1 MPVGVDVAASSQ
13 ALSWQ
18 FNHRRKAF
26 VSGGAAGLQTQ
37 LRASAALRS
46 VRLRLPSASQIPRAF
61 PHFPCWPK
69 TRMRFAL
76 RLTPALLASVS
87 RSDPGNW
94 RPGRS
99 RRRRIRLPNLKPA
112 DTRYIKVSLELELHL
127 QLLNR
132 VPVMSRSTLLES
144 SKPLTFA
151 FQITGFDDVVPGSA
165 SPENCRWEELFNADR
180 GTGTISAPV
189 RDQKKNVNRRRAWKL
204 FG

>member
-1 MPVGVDVAASSQ
+1 
-13 ALSWQ
+13 
-18 FNHRRKAF
+18 
-26 VSGGAAGLQTQ
+26 
-37 LRASAALRS
+37 
-46 VRLRLPSASQIPRAF
+46 
-61 PHFPCWPK
+61 
-69 TRMRFAL
+69 MRFAL